1 MCAPKT
7 TRMEDVASLRD
18 DDAMEEESTTR
29 HVLDAALL
37 REGGGAFFDRGDCA
51 NARDVTVP
59 WTLEKKEKERMT
71 ARRSTRC
78 LVVAVSIRKIHESFA
93 KACANV
99 RRLSLI
105 GHAIQTCDALEPLRK
120 LVNLYDL
127 KLKRIDGQF
136 ANPVCDVPGYARIV
150 CEDVCE
156 GRLVYLNGVKVGG
169 KEGTSMME
177 RAVEKMRRDVLKHE
191 MERKRNAEERNTR
204 ERFSQRDREEKYS
217 ASETISG
224 VHYELPK
231 EETEHIKSLF
241 HKFDAIYASAN
252 DLQTRLRKS
261 LYAQTHSRE
270 RALARGDETL

>member
-1 MCAPKT
+1 
-7 TRMEDVASLRD
+7 
-18 DDAMEEESTTR
+18 
-29 HVLDAALL
+29 
-37 REGGGAFFDRGDCA
+37 
-51 NARDVTVP
+51 
-59 WTLEKKEKERMT
+59 MT

-127 KLKRIDGQF
+127 TEKDRWAVCD
-136 ANPVCDVPGYARIV
+136 PVCDVPDARIV

-156 GRLVYLNGVKVGG
+156 GRLVYLDGVKVGG

-177 RAVEKMRRDVLKHE
+177 RALEDETRRFETRDGEESVQ
-191 MERKRNAEERNTR
+191 RKGIEERLVKATGR
-204 ERFSQRDREEKYS
+204 EVLRV
-217 ASETISG
+217 ETISG

-231 EETEHIKSLF
+231 GETEHIKSLF
-241 HKFDAIYASAN
+241 RKLMPY
-252 DLQTRLRKS
+252 TLRRMTYK
-261 LYAQTHSRE
+261 R
-270 RALARGDETL
+270 D

>member
-1 MCAPKT
+1 MTKMCAPT

-18 DDAMEEESTTR
+18 AMEESTTR

-37 REGGGAFFDRGDCA
+37 REGAFFDRDCA

-59 WTLEKKEKERMT
+59 WTLEKKEKERIT
-71 ARRSTRC
+71 ARRSRC

-156 GRLVYLNGVKVGG
+156 GRLVYLDGVKVGG

-231 EETEHIKSLF
+231 EETEHIKRLF
-241 HKFDAIYASAN
+241 RKFDAIYASVN
-252 DLQTRLRKS
+252 ELQTRLKKS
-261 LYAQTHSRE
+261 FCTRTHPRE
-270 RALARGDETL
+270 RAHARVDETL